1 MKDFKLIDSSVWV
14 SYLINGDYQNIIDT
28 EEILL
33 LSVLSI
39 FEIEKRLLKEK
50 LSANVVKNSM
60 DFIKKRS
67 LIIEVNVEI
76 VEKAVQISLEK
87 NLPAIDA
94 LIYSSTLINKAKLI
108 TLDNDFRN
116 LGGVEILN

>member
-14 SYLINGDYQNIIDT
+14 SYLINGDYRDIIDN

-33 LSVLSI
+33 LSVLSL
-39 FEIEKRLLKEK
+39 FEVEK
-50 LSANVVKNSM
+50 
-60 DFIKKRS
+60 S
-67 LIIEVNVEI
+67 LIIEISVEI
-76 VEKAVQISLEK
+76 AEKAVQISLEK

-94 LIYSSTLINKAKLI
+94 LVYSGALINKAKLI

-116 LGGVEILN
+116 LSGVEILD

>member
-14 SYLINGDYQNIIDT
+14 SYLINGDYRDIIDN

-33 LSVLSI
+33 LSVLSL
-39 FEIEKRLLKEK
+39 FEVEKRLMKEK
-50 LSANVVKNSM
+50 LSINIVRNSM

-67 LIIEVNVEI
+67 LIIEISVEI
-76 VEKAVQISLEK
+76 AEKAVQISLEK

-94 LIYSSTLINKAKLI
+94 LVYSGALINKAKLI

-116 LGGVEILN
+116 LSGVEILD